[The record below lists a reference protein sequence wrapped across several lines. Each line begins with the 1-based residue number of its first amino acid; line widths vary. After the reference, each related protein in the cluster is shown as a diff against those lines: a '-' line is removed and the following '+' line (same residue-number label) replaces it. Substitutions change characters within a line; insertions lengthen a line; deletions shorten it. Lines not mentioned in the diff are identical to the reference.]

1 MRLCC
6 HFNFRTF
13 ALLIVGLCFVQLSQS
28 EPATR
33 QPEYD
38 SVSIGYIPSKGAHHE
53 GALHVGLEAKTLAH
67 HKSIEIEKFF
77 TALSQL
83 ASEGR
88 TDNATEFHGPTIYI
102 DAVFQGK
109 RVRLFFSGD
118 SKLDKFNPCLSG
130 CHRQPKYSP
139 IFRRKVGFNF
149 IVRRPALAFTEVWP
163 RKSLVRGKFCKVS
176 VTTG

>member
-13 ALLIVGLCFVQLSQS
+13 ALLIVGLCFFQLSQS
-28 EPATR
+28 EPAAR

-38 SVSIGYIPSKGAHHE
+38 SVSIGYIPSKGAHHK
-53 GALHVGLEAKTLAH
+53 GVPHVSLEAKTLAH

-88 TDNATEFHGPTIYI
+88 TDNASEFHEPTIYI

-118 SKLDKFNPCLSG
+118 SKLDKFNRYEKQWKLLHG
-130 CHRQPKYSP
+130 EIFQFLNPKISP
-139 IFRRKVGFNF
+139 D
-149 IVRRPALAFTEVWP
+149 AL
-163 RKSLVRGKFCKVS
+163 KRGQSTK
-176 VTTG
+176 

>member
-13 ALLIVGLCFVQLSQS
+13 ALLIVGLCFFQLSQS
-28 EPATR
+28 EPAAR

-38 SVSIGYIPSKGAHHE
+38 SVSIGNKRLRSGCLAFAP
-53 GALHVGLEAKTLAH
+53 HVSLEAKTPAH

-88 TDNATEFHGPTIYI
+88 TDNASEFHEPTIYI

-118 SKLDKFNPCLSG
+118 SKLDKFNRYEKQWKLLHG
-130 CHRQPKYSP
+130 EIFQFLNPKISP
-139 IFRRKVGFNF
+139 D
-149 IVRRPALAFTEVWP
+149 AL
-163 RKSLVRGKFCKVS
+163 KRGQSTK
-176 VTTG
+176 